1 MFRETIKRN
10 YELEELL
17 YGQTAKMKPAKENP
31 LKILVGENEEN
42 QKELQI
48 NAKKFEPK
56 IDLDEDEDDEA
67 GGIREKVKTVS
78 YSAK

>member
-1 MFRETIKRN
+1 
-10 YELEELL
+10 
-17 YGQTAKMKPAKENP
+17 MKPAKENP

>member
-1 MFRETIKRN
+1 
-10 YELEELL
+10 
-17 YGQTAKMKPAKENP
+17 MKPAKENP

-78 YSAK
+78 NSAK

>member
-1 MFRETIKRN
+1 
-10 YELEELL
+10 
-17 YGQTAKMKPAKENP
+17 MKPAKENP
-31 LKILVGENEEN
+31 LKILVGESDEN

-56 IDLDEDEDDEA
+56 IDLDEEDEDEE

-78 YSAK
+78 SYSKLKRNLVLSIV

>member
-1 MFRETIKRN
+1 
-10 YELEELL
+10 
-17 YGQTAKMKPAKENP
+17 MKPAKENP
-31 LKILVGENEEN
+31 LKILVGESDEN

-56 IDLDEDEDDEA
+56 IDLDEEDEDEE

-78 YSAK
+78 SYSKLKRNLV